1 MWRITSIF
9 MLLISLAACGGGGGG
24 GSTPVSSTTPP
35 PVTQPEPIPVEVKL
49 GTVTG
54 FGSIFINGIRY
65 ETDDD
70 TEYGKDDSDASED
83 DFAVGMMVRVRS
95 RSQNAIGER
104 IAERVEYDE
113 DIEGPVDEVN
123 GDVLVVFGQTVLTA
137 DATFDD
143 GLSAADVRQGDI
155 LEVSGQRGPDDEL
168 VAGYIERKA
177 DVDVDEYEVRGQVR
191 NLDEVAQTFEIGGLE
206 VDYSLAALDDLDGGI
221 ENGMLVEVEDAD
233 KSYQPQSFVVVAT
246 EVEGEDRL
254 EFRDDD
260 ENDRQS
266 REDDYEIEGLI
277 SSVDADSSSFFIGE
291 VLVVYSAATLFEYGT
306 ADDLAPGVK
315 VEAEGDRQADGGIR
329 ADKIKFARNAARV
342 SGLVEAVDEDAMT
355 LEVLGVVV
363 RVSEATE
370 VEDDRSEAER
380 FADLML
386 MTNEFVEVEGVQ
398 DGNAIRAF
406 ELERED
412 DADDDSELRG
422 VLQQFDETA
431 GTVMLFG
438 VTINTDGQTEYSLD
452 DDIAGED
459 QRISREDFYQL
470 LHVDQ
475 TQLKAKWD
483 GPASNNGLPVKELSI
498 ED

>member
-1 MWRITSIF
+1 MWRFTSI
-9 MLLISLAACGGGGGG
+9 LLLLLSLVACGGGGGG
-24 GSTPVSSTTPP
+24 GGTPVSSTTPP
-35 PVTQPEPIPVEVKL
+35 PVSQPDPVPTEVKL
-49 GTVTG
+49 GTITG
-54 FGSIFINGIRY
+54 FGSIFVNGIRY

-70 TEYGKDDSDASED
+70 TDYGKDDSDASED

-95 RSQNAIGER
+95 RSQNTIGER

-123 GDVLVVFGQTVLTA
+123 GDVLVVFGQTVLTT
-137 DATFDD
+137 DASFDD
-143 GLSAADVRQGDI
+143 GLSVSDIRQGDI
-155 LEVSGQRGPDDEL
+155 LEISGQRGPDDEL
-168 VAGYIERKA
+168 VASYIERKA

-191 NLDEVAQTFEIGGLE
+191 ELDEVAQTFVIGGLE
-206 VDYSLAALDDLDGGI
+206 VDYSLAFLDDLDDGI
-221 ENGMLVEVEDAD
+221 ADGMLVEVEDAD
-233 KSYQPQSFVVVAT
+233 KSYQPQSLVVVAT

-260 ENDRQS
+260 ENDRER

-277 SSVDADSSSFFIGE
+277 SSVDTDSSSFFIGE
-291 VLVVYSAATLFEYGT
+291 VLVVYSATTLFEFGT

-315 VEAEGDRQADGGIR
+315 VEAEGDRLADGGIR
-329 ADKIKFARNAARV
+329 ADKIKFSRNAARV
-342 SGLVEAVDEDAMT
+342 SGLVETVDEEAMT
-355 LEVLGVVV
+355 LEVLDVVIH
-363 RVSEATE
+363 VSDATE
-370 VEDDRSEAER
+370 VEDDRSDAER

-386 MTNEFVEVEGVQ
+386 MANEFVEVEGVQ
-398 DGNAIRAF
+398 DGNTIRAF

-422 VLQQFDETA
+422 VLQGFDETA
-431 GTVMLFG
+431 GTVRLFG

-459 QRISREDFYQL
+459 QPISREDFYQL

-475 TQLKAKWD
+475 TLLKAKWD
-483 GPASNNGLPVKELSI
+483 GPASDSGLPVKELSI